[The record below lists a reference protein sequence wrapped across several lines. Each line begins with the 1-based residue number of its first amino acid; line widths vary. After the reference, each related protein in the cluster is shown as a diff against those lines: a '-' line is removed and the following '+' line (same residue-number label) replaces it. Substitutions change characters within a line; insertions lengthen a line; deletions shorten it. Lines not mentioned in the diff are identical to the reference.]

1 MPLVHMIRHG
11 RPQSGWGDE
20 HADPDPGLDDTGRE
34 QAEAACAALLAL
46 PEPPTLILTSPLR
59 RCRETAEPLA
69 RALGIEPIVE
79 PRVAEIPTPRGI
91 PALDRPDWLRA
102 AFQGQWA
109 SIEGDIDY
117 LAWRDA
123 VAEAVA
129 ARPGA
134 AIFSHFVA
142 INAAASAALGRPEV
156 MAFRPDNAS
165 ITTFETD
172 GKRLT
177 LIEHGREAETR
188 VL

>member
-1 MPLVHMIRHG
+1 MIRHG
-11 RPQSGWGDE
+11 RPKSGWGDE
-20 HADPDPGLDDTGRE
+20 HADPDPGLDDTGRA

-46 PEPPTLILTSPLR
+46 PAPPTLILTSPLR

-79 PRVAEIPTPRGI
+79 PRVAEIPTPKGI

-102 AFQGQWA
+102 AFAGEWT
-109 SIEGDIDY
+109 SITGDIDY

-129 ARPGA
+129 SRPGA

-142 INAAASAALGRPEV
+142 INAAASAALATPEV
-156 MAFRPDNAS
+156 MVFRPDNAS
-165 ITTFETD
+165 ITTFGLAD
-172 GKRLT
+172 GRLT
-177 LIEHGREAETR
+177 LVERGREAETR

>member
-11 RPQSGWGDE
+11 KPKSGWGDE
-20 HADPDPGLDDTGRE
+20 HADPDPGLDQTGRE
-34 QAEAACAALLAL
+34 QAEAACALLLAL

-69 RALGIEPIVE
+69 RALGIEAIVE
-79 PRVAEIPTPRGI
+79 PRVAEIPTPKSI
-91 PALDRPDWLRA
+91 PALERGDWLRS
-102 AFQGQWA
+102 AFAGEWA
-109 SIEGDIDY
+109 GIEGDIDY
-117 LAWRDA
+117 LAWRDG

-129 ARPGA
+129 AHPGA

-142 INAAASAALGRPEV
+142 INAAASAALGKPEV

-165 ITTFETD
+165 ITAFETD
-172 GKRLT
+172 GLRLT
-177 LIEHGREAETR
+177 LVAQGREAETR